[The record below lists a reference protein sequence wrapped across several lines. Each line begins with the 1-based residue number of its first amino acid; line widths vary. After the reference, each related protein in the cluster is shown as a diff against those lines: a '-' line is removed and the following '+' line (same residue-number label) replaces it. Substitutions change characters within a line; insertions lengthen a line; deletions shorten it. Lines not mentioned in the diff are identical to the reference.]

1 MCPPTIESAS
11 NLAST
16 TGDVMSQAGEGVRH
30 ALDAI
35 SSHMPSLAS
44 LGPSLTGTTLALQP
58 AGVAG
63 TNLSGDDVTKIVL
76 IALGVSLMVILVVVK
91 AVQRVSIARARE
103 QSRREIA
110 AYVAEGSISPDDA
123 VKMMNAGGSAWET
136 FKGGCGV

>member
-1 MCPPTIESAS
+1 MCPPMMESAT
-11 NLAST
+11 NFAST
-16 TGDVMSQAGEGVRH
+16 AGDAVGHAGDAVTQAGSGLSE
-30 ALDAI
+30 ALGAI
-35 SSHMPSLAS
+35 SIHLPA
-44 LGPSLTGTTLALQP
+44 LTGSTLALQP

-63 TNLSGDDVTKIVL
+63 TNMSSDDVTKIVL

-110 AYVAEGSISPDDA
+110 AYVAEGSITPDDA
-123 VKMMNAGGSAWET
+123 VKMMNAGGSAWEK